1 MSKYN
6 EEDDF
11 SYGEETYTY
20 VYIPD
25 EGVYGT
31 IVRYGAWA
39 SMVNYYDNGVSYTI
53 EIPNDEFIVVD
64 EIGVGYL
71 EQDVEGMGYL
81 EEEEEEDL

>member
-11 SYGEETYTY
+11 NYGEAIETY
-20 VYIPD
+20 VYLPD

-39 SMVNYYDNGVSYTI
+39 SMINYYDGGVSYTV
-53 EIPNDEFIVVD
+53 EVLNDEFIVVD
-64 EIGVGYL
+64 EIGVGYIT
-71 EQDVEGMGYL
+71 EDHEGIGYL
-81 EEEEEEDL
+81 DEEEEEDL